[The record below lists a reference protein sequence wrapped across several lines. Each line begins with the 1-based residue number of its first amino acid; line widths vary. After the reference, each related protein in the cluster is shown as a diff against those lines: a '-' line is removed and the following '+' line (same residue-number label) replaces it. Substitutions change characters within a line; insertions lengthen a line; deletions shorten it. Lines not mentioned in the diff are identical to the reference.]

1 MSSTSPPS
9 LPGPAPYSVARQWL
23 DFEACSYGPCTDC
36 AAIMGPHC
44 PCANYTNFPEYV
56 KNTVMQDCARKVGL
70 NWDILFACGTGP
82 AGQMLMEKSST
93 VSNQRHITYGVDGND
108 LSVSVDRVFS
118 VLTRD
123 CNLIGLAP
131 IAVDGTVV
139 TTKNPIP
146 VVCGPVPREVSAA
159 VCTALAV
166 KGLAPKACKN
176 SGD

>member
-93 VSNQRHITYGVDGND
+93 VSNQRHITYGVDG
-108 LSVSVDRVFS
+108 
-118 VLTRD
+118 
-123 CNLIGLAP
+123 LAP